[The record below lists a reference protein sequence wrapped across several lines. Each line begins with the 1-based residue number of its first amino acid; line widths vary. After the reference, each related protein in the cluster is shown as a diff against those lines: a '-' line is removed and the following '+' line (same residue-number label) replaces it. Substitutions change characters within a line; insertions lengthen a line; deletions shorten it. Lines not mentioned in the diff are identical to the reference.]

1 MKRILII
8 GCGDVARRALP
19 WLCQRFQ
26 VLALARSAESAAALR
41 ALGVMPVMGELDAL
55 RSLRRLAGLADI
67 ILHCAP
73 PQEQGADDLRTRRLL
88 AALARGQSL
97 ARSLVYISTSGVYG
111 DHAGAPVSEAAPQRA
126 STARARRRVAA
137 EQRLRRFAITHRVRL
152 SILRA
157 PGIYATERLSLAR
170 LQRGDPVLQAD
181 EDVFTN
187 HIHAEDLA
195 RALIAA
201 MFRARGGRSYNIS
214 DDAQLKMGD
223 YYDAMADIFALPRPP
238 RATRAECAQRLS
250 PMMMSFMGESR
261 RLDNQRMK
269 AELRLRLQWPDV
281 LSGLQRIARAQGRSA

>member
-1 MKRILII
+1 MKRILIL

-19 WLCQRFQ
+19 WLCQRFE
-26 VLALARSAESAAALR
+26 VRALARSAESAAALR
-41 ALGVMPVMGELDAL
+41 ALGVVPVMGNLDTL

-73 PQEQGADDLRTRRLL
+73 PQEQGADDLRTRHLL

-111 DHAGAPVSEAAPQRA
+111 DHAGAAVSEAAPQRA
-126 STARARRRVAA
+126 STPRARRRVAA
-137 EQRLRRFAITHRVRL
+137 EQRLRRFAITHGVRL

-157 PGIYATERLSLAR
+157 PGIYAAERLSLAR

-187 HIHAEDLA
+187 HIHADDLA

-281 LSGLQRIARAQGRSA
+281 LSGLQRIARTQGRSA